1 MKNLIKLSL
10 NGGLFELLKEFVKT
24 IVRKVFAYVFRK
36 QILEKITKTTPRR
49 RRKQKG
55 GLCKKMS
62 PNGYNVQKKRHP
74 KVFYSDLITTF
85 YVLKVIKNVVFETRD
100 VPLI

>member
-24 IVRKVFAYVFRK
+24 IVRKVFAYVFRR
-36 QILEKITKTTPRR
+36 QILEKDNKKTTPRR

-55 GLCKKMS
+55 GLCKKNE
-62 PNGYNVQKKRHP
+62 P
-74 KVFYSDLITTF
+74 
-85 YVLKVIKNVVFETRD
+85 
-100 VPLI
+100 

>member
-24 IVRKVFAYVFRK
+24 IVRKVFAHVFRK
-36 QILEKITKTTPRR
+36 QILEKDNKKPTLRR

-85 YVLKVIKNVVFETRD
+85 YVLKVIKKCC
-100 VPLI
+100 I